1 MGKEKLKRYREV
13 VQFEN
18 VIDFS
23 GFRPGSE
30 ADQIGRWSD
39 EVFENSNPITLEL
52 ACGKGDYAIALAA
65 RYPDRNF
72 IGIDIKGERLW
83 VGAQQAI
90 DQGLNNVC
98 FIRGR
103 IDHITQFFGKDE
115 IAEIWITFP
124 DPFLK
129 NRRRNRR
136 LTHPDFLNKY
146 REVLR
151 EDGFINL
158 KTDSPE
164 LYEFT
169 NQVIEANQFEV
180 RSRIDD
186 VYALEETPELL
197 QIKTY
202 YERKHLEIGRT
213 IRFVSFCIG
222 QKVAK

>member
-1 MGKEKLKRYREV
+1 MGKQKVKRYSEV
-13 VQFEN
+13 VEFEN
-18 VIDFS
+18 VLDFS
-23 GFRPGSE
+23 AFRPGDE
-30 ADQIGRWSD
+30 AGQKGSWSTD
-39 EVFENSNPITLEL
+39 VFGNSNPITLEL

-83 VGAQQAI
+83 AGAGTATEAS
-90 DQGLNNVC
+90 LPNVR

-103 IDHITQFFGKDE
+103 IDHIAQFFGKDE
-115 IAEIWITFP
+115 IDEIWITFP

-136 LTHPDFLNKY
+136 LTHPDFLEKY
-146 REVLR
+146 RQVLR
-151 EDGFINL
+151 KDGFINL

-164 LYEFT
+164 LFEFT
-169 NQVIEANQFEV
+169 NEVIESQGLEKRV
-180 RSRIDD
+180 HIDD

-202 YERKHLEIGRT
+202 YEIKHLEEGRT
-213 IRFVSFCIG
+213 IRFVSFRL
-222 QKVAK
+222 